1 MSSEFKQI
9 DGSVEYLRKYWD
21 GPSNMFAR
29 YYSYWQ
35 RGLGLVNEA
44 KYYLIAIFGGTLL
57 SGFKPDLWM
66 TVTAAI
72 IAPPIIILAGRWD
85 LYKLSK
91 AREFIQAQHGSITQ
105 WNGYNMAVLNIAL
118 MTAIAEKM
126 GVDVEKLKKDIKE

>member
-1 MSSEFKQI
+1 MSDFKYI
-9 DGSVEYLRKYWD
+9 EGSGENLRKYWD

-44 KYYLIAIFGGTLL
+44 KYYLIAIFGGTIL

-66 TVTAAI
+66 TITAAI
-72 IAPPIIILAGRWD
+72 IAPPVIIIAGRWD

-91 AREFIQAQHGSITQ
+91 AREFINGQHGSVTGF
-105 WNGYNMAVLNIAL
+105 NGYNMQVLNTAL
-118 MTAIAEKM
+118 MEAIAEKM
-126 GVDVEKLKKDIKE
+126 GVSVDKLKEDLK